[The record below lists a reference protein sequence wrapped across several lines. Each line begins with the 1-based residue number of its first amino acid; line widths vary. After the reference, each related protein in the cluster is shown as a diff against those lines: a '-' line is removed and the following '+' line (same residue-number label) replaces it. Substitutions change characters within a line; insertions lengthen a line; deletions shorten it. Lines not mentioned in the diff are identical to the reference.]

1 MYMAR
6 PRRFDEQAV
15 LRAARGRF
23 WATGYVATSVDDI
36 LAVTGLGKGS
46 LYGAFGDK
54 HQLFVRVFDDYCA
67 ETVVSA
73 RTALEGPDA
82 QAYSR
87 LCAYVRAVAQSIA
100 EDTELRGCLLAKG
113 TEELAGIDPVVGARA
128 QHTFRELTELI
139 VGCIEAAQRAGDIIA
154 TAVPEDLA
162 GLILAVVRGMEA
174 LGKGGARADAV
185 RATAEA
191 ALALLHTPVAASC
204 PVPARAVRG

>member
-1 MYMAR
+1 MAR
-6 PRRFDEQAV
+6 PRGFDEEAV
-15 LRAARGRF
+15 LRAAGEQF
-23 WATGYVATSVDDI
+23 WATGYAATSVDDI

-54 HQLFVRVFDDYCA
+54 HQLFVRVFNDYCD
-67 ETVVSA
+67 ETVASA

-82 QAYSR
+82 EAYSR
-87 LCAYVRAVAQSIA
+87 LCAHVRAVAQSIA
-100 EDTELRGCLLAKG
+100 DDTELRGCLLAKG

-128 QHTFRELTELI
+128 QRTFQELTDVI
-139 VGCIEAAQRAGDIIA
+139 VGCIEAAQRAGDITA

-174 LGKGGARADAV
+174 LGKGGASADAV

-191 ALALLHTPVAASC
+191 ALALLHTPVAVSC
-204 PVPARAVRG
+204 PVPAGGVRG